1 LNYSPPALPPQFE
14 ELATDENDIVG
25 ESLAVVVPVPEKPY
39 KAGVVTALGRA
50 ISQVA
55 QMLGLDLGDGEY
67 SEDVDAMDPEMV
79 RFLAV
84 LGQAAEEFGSIKG
97 DNELTAIT
105 AALMTLARDRDFRDF
120 LAQVEP
126 DEEAPTDLPD
136 EDEEMEV
143 EEDFD
148 FRARMRPPWPGPSA
162 SVSWACSALGS
173 APRASSPA
181 QAVGASAWTSTW
193 AEAPLSKT

>member
-1 LNYSPPALPPQFE
+1 MAPHLLPFPSPPPLESDVPMNYSPPALPPQFE

-84 LGQAAEEFGSIKG
+84 LGQAAEEFGSPLPVALEDIKG

-148 FRARMRPPWPGPSA
+148 FRARMRPRMG
-162 SVSWACSALGS
+162 
-173 APRASSPA
+173 
-181 QAVGASAWTSTW
+181 
-193 AEAPLSKT
+193 